1 MSDIEQYLDDE
12 DVKMMGNLQD
22 TATVNELCALYY
34 SALTVIAEDN
44 EIDVMQAHT
53 GIELMIANVNDSILP
68 IDTSEELH

>member
-12 DVKMMGNLQD
+12 DVKMMGNLQV
-22 TATVNELCALYY
+22 TATVDELCALYY

-53 GIELMIANVNDSILP
+53 GIELMIANVNESILP
-68 IDTSEELH
+68 IDTSKELH